1 MNEINDLVKSFEKC
15 ANQEIAEGMS
25 AYMRN
30 LFPFLGLKS
39 DLRKEKQKF
48 FINFM
53 SQQSIDEIVESCRL
67 LWEMPHREYQYVACE
82 LLVKNKSKIRKSDLA
97 FLEEKVC
104 DKSWWDSVDSIAP
117 NLFGFYFQK
126 YPEMLKPTIQKW
138 IDGDNIWLQR
148 SAILY
153 QLKYKQLTDK
163 EFLGWIVTQFDGSK
177 EFFINK
183 AIGWALREYS
193 KTNPEWVSDF
203 VAKHRLSNLSQKEA
217 LKVINKK
224 NQK

>member
-1 MNEINDLVKSFEKC
+1 MKEVDELVRNFEESSNVEN
-15 ANQEIAEGMS
+15 AQAMS

-39 DLRKEKQKF
+39 DLRKEKQKT
-48 FINFM
+48 FIDIM
-53 SQQSIDEIVESCRL
+53 SQQSMDEIIKACRL
-67 LWEMPHREYQYVACE
+67 LWDLPEREYQYAACE
-82 LLVKNKSKIRKSDLA
+82 LLVKNQKKLRHEDLY
-97 FLEEKVC
+97 FVTELVIH
-104 DKSWWDSVDSIAP
+104 KSWWDSVDSIAP
-117 NLFGFYFQK
+117 NLLGYYFQK
-126 YPEMLKPTIQKW
+126 FPEILKPTIRKW
-138 IDGDNIWLQR
+138 IDGENIWLYR

-153 QLKYKQLTDK
+153 QLKYKQSTDK
-163 EFLGWIVTQFDGSK
+163 EYLGWIINQFEGSK

-193 KTNPEWVSDF
+193 KSNPNWVADF
-203 VAKHRLSNLSQKEA
+203 VATNKLSPLSSREA